1 MKAVTFVPLALLV
14 TLASPTQAQ
23 FGKLKEKMKQRV
35 EQGVDR
41 ATDKALDKA
50 ESKVKCAWDD
60 KACIDQAKGA
70 GKEVEITGGGAASQ
84 AGTPA
89 SASAG
94 AAAAAPGGKAPS
106 AKPGEGAWSN
116 FDFVPGERVLFAEDF
131 SRDRVGNFPKRLE
144 LATGNAE
151 VVEWQGKR
159 WLRVNDYSVIE
170 VPLPEALPQ
179 RFTIEFDYTL
189 PWSRSGFYIAPKA
202 DLNGT
207 SHNYSSHT
215 RVELHGTEA
224 GIIRAQN
231 AGESK
236 ADPRD
241 YFKDMYDNDRHLSE
255 PIRVRLQ
262 ADGRYVKVYLNEV
275 RVANMPNADFP
286 RADKLVFFFDD
297 NTYGEK
303 QPPLLTNLSIN
314 AGGKDLYDALMADG
328 RVTTQGIYFDTGS
341 DHIRPESSGTLRE
354 IADMLREHPEL
365 KVTIEGH
372 TDNVGDAAANQ
383 ALSEQRAA
391 AVKAALSAAPYGI
404 DAARF
409 ATKGLGAVKPKAP
422 NTSPE
427 GRQQNRRVE
436 LVKM

>member
-1 MKAVTFVPLALLV
+1 MKAVILVPVVLVIGLATPV
-14 TLASPTQAQ
+14 HAQ

-60 KACIDQAKGA
+60 KACIEEAKGA
-70 GKEVEITGGGAASQ
+70 GKEVEVTGGGAAAQ
-84 AGTPA
+84 AGAPA
-89 SASAG
+89 TAAPAAK
-94 AAAAAPGGKAPS
+94 AAAM
-106 AKPGEGAWSN
+106 KPGEGAWSN

-144 LATGNAE
+144 LSTGNAE

-159 WLRVNDYSVIE
+159 WLRVNDQSVIE

-189 PWSRSGFYIAPKA
+189 PWSRSGFYIAPRA
-202 DLNGT
+202 DMSGT

-224 GIIRAQN
+224 GIIKAQS

-236 ADPRD
+236 VDPRD
-241 YFKDMYDNDRHLSE
+241 YFKDMYDNDRHLSP

-286 RADKLVFFFDD
+286 RADKLVFFFED

-303 QPPLLTNLSIN
+303 QPPLLTNLSVN

-341 DHIRPESSGTLRE
+341 DRIRPESSGTLRE
-354 IADMLREHPEL
+354 IAEMLSEHAEL

-383 ALSEQRAA
+383 SLSEQRAA
-391 AVKAALSAAPYGI
+391 AVKAALSAAPYSI
-404 DAARF
+404 DAGRL
-409 ATKGLGAVKPKAP
+409 ATKGYGAARPKAP
-422 NTSPE
+422 NTTPE